1 MEFLAPIPTTLLRW
15 RNVLIYTWQSLWD
28 SHNLCFHL
36 LYSETPFSLGPIL
49 CACFTCWNTK
59 LKYDLMGLHC
69 PYSGI
74 YLSTWKFSC
83 LFFPV
88 FIQHCGRQKNKMLI
102 LVLIQFRKCE
112 LSSSIPKARH
122 QKLMGHELVD
132 CEFICEGNSNSS
144 MTHKQW
150 QNWGWNHVSIIEVR
164 VEKMETVINLWIKN
178 QCQKRT

>member
-1 MEFLAPIPTTLLRW
+1 MTERFNIHMTESLRFTQPLFS
-15 RNVLIYTWQSLWD
+15 LIIQWNSILSGT
-28 SHNLCFHL
+28 NPVCVFHL
-36 LYSETPFSLGPIL
+36 M
-49 CACFTCWNTK
+49 K
-59 LKYDLMGLHC
+59 HRLKYDLMGLHC

-178 QCQKRT
+178 QCQKRI